1 MDRSQHDSVM
11 LIGLIR
17 HGGHPCGQHWLL
29 SLIGAENQPQ
39 YISLLVLSCLVKV
52 SGTRNLLVFT
62 SCSSSPNIYLIIK
75 PRFPQICTLF
85 SSPSALLQKLGHW
98 RAAYDI
104 WLGEV
109 QWRETIRRKNGR
121 NAALRYLVTLVG
133 RLVTTITP
141 FSTVTPWLSVH
152 LVPVPSQRKLFTSL
166 DASNARVICCID
178 KLLLWL
184 ILGSKWREGLS

>member
-1 MDRSQHDSVM
+1 MWSTLVIVSYCCRKPTTIYLFACALRFGQGEGNKKFDREDQ
-11 LIGLIR
+11 
-17 HGGHPCGQHWLL
+17 PNWLHFAVFAIVTVIVF
-29 SLIGAENQPQ
+29 SLVHARLFRC
-39 YISLLVLSCLVKV
+39 SS
-52 SGTRNLLVFT
+52 VFT

-121 NAALRYLVTLVG
+121 NAAPRYLVTLVG

-152 LVPVPSQRKLFTSL
+152 LVHVPSQRKLFTSL
-166 DASNARVICCID
+166 DESNARVICCIE
-178 KLLLWL
+178 K
-184 ILGSKWREGLS
+184 